1 LLRMRIP
8 LSSYRTTSSPG
19 RQFPVEALQNV
30 ERLLP
35 FTFVRDETLSVESA
49 LNSGK
54 LPDRRP
60 KIIQNPWLQP
70 TSEWQLSNRCDLILV
85 QVLLELL
92 GPTITCQSPF
102 SERVTVRRALQAAAA
117 PGPLELPMAAR
128 RPAARRLS
136 GSSNGHNTRR
146 RYNYDRRAH
155 LRESIITSRPS
166 HTRTT
171 NGLPT
176 GNASGGFGPGKIRL
190 S

>member
-8 LSSYRTTSSPG
+8 LSSYRMTSSPG
-19 RQFPVEALQNV
+19 RQFPVEALQKV

-35 FTFVRDETLSVESA
+35 FSFVRDETLSVESA

-60 KIIQNPWLQP
+60 KILQNPWLQP
-70 TSEWQLSNRCDLILV
+70 TSEWQLSNRCDLMLV

-102 SERVTVRRALQAAAA
+102 GERVTVRRALQEQRPAR
-117 PGPLELPMAAR
+117 GPLELPPAAR
-128 RPAARRLS
+128 RPAARRLN
-136 GSSNGHNTRR
+136 GSSDGHNTRP

-166 HTRTT
+166 YHERVTHRQRVR
-171 NGLPT
+171 GIR
-176 GNASGGFGPGKIRL
+176 SG
-190 S
+190 